1 MKDLL
6 EKLNELEKDLKTVN
20 ESVDPLSEMASMN
33 ISMNGENADEVAQLV
48 SIMKSGG
55 APDAGPVGPK
65 DMPKMDMPMS
75 KAIDIIKGPQMA
87 PDMGPDMGPDMDDMP
102 LKGSGCGGEEICHCR
117 RSYKIIYAVC
127 GSRMVQIPFTERWGA
142 GACRKCG

>member
-102 LKGSGCGGEEICHCR
+102 LKGSGCGGEEIE
-117 RSYKIIYAVC
+117 
-127 GSRMVQIPFTERWGA
+127 TEGDWGNSPDEQYMDHNFMTKDLS
-142 GACRKCG
+142 GGINKQKKMHK